1 MELNIEGVS
10 AAEEAARPMGR
21 LLARTVSQDELDK
34 LSLQN
39 SKEANFLTITIYERG
54 LN

>member
-1 MELNIEGVS
+1 MELNIES
-10 AAEEAARPMGR
+10 ASIAEENARPMGR
-21 LLARTVSQDELDK
+21 LLARNVSHDELDK

-39 SKEANFLTITIYERG
+39 SKEANFLTITIIERG

>member
-1 MELNIEGVS
+1 MELNIESVITT
-10 AAEEAARPMGR
+10 EEVVRPMAR
-21 LLARTVSQDELDK
+21 LVARTVSQDELDK

-39 SKEANFLTITIYERG
+39 SKEANFLTITIIERG